1 MPIQWN
7 NDLSVGIEEIDN
19 QHRELIGR
27 INQLFDACNQG
38 KGKAAVQET
47 IKFLEDYVIIHFGA
61 EEKAMVQYGYPDYA
75 SHKVH
80 HQQFVASFGELKN
93 RLETDGPGAYLVVLT
108 NRIVVDWLN
117 SHIRNV
123 DKILV
128 AYLKTK
134 LV

>member
-1 MPIQWN
+1 MPIQWS

-38 KGKAAVQET
+38 KGKATVQET

-61 EEKAMVQYGYPDYA
+61 EEKTMVQYGYPDYA
-75 SHKVH
+75 NHKAH
-80 HQQFVASFGELKN
+80 HQQFVASFAELKN
-93 RLETDGPGAYLVVLT
+93 RLEADGPGAYLVILT

-123 DKILV
+123 DKVLG
-128 AYLKTK
+128 AFLKTK
-134 LV
+134 L